1 MCVSARPRE
10 SRVQTVILGQKWAGR
25 CRRRSLVPHLL
36 ASVAFAEYHPDTRS
50 SGTYQYY
57 IPAARGRFCLQRGVL
72 TLATLAR
79 LTTSC
84 ATSAQSATLLTAT
97 KQLRGSGSKR
107 TRVVVLSAKAHR
119 PESRAAA
126 ASVLWPAR
134 RDRWRSRDD
143 ARSCV
148 SVGPAPR
155 AAVPSKGDSIGRVSG
170 NSKATGLA
178 ESYAWRPLERR
189 RLGVS
194 SLLPTHRTQNQGFGH
209 TRQCVFRA

>member
-1 MCVSARPRE
+1 M
-10 SRVQTVILGQKWAGR
+10 R
-25 CRRRSLVPHLL
+25 CRRRSLVPHFL

-50 SGTYQYY
+50 SGTYQCY
-57 IPAARGRFCLQRGVL
+57 ILRGARRAGQPAARFCLQRGVL

-79 LTTSC
+79 LTTSRSTYGRTV
-84 ATSAQSATLLTAT
+84 AEPPYSKASPDIHVRHLGTPSATLLTAT

-107 TRVVVLSAKAHR
+107 TCVVVLSAKAHR

-126 ASVLWPAR
+126 ASVWPAR

-178 ESYAWRPLERR
+178 ESYA
-189 RLGVS
+189 
-194 SLLPTHRTQNQGFGH
+194 
-209 TRQCVFRA
+209 